1 MCKFLVVCNR
11 TTCTK
16 IFMLVSIKLV
26 SSLGF
31 RMAFLVTKANSI
43 FKKETGND
51 FSHIRWNAYMRMLLY
66 IFNGSPTNTKALSVL
81 SKFVPSVLQ
90 YGFLII
96 FWLRTQYLTIIHP
109 QVWLY
114 VGPLDLC
121 GARHCPT

>member
-43 FKKETGND
+43 FKKETVND

-81 SKFVPSVLQ
+81 V
-90 YGFLII
+90 
-96 FWLRTQYLTIIHP
+96 
-109 QVWLY
+109 
-114 VGPLDLC
+114 
-121 GARHCPT
+121 